1 MSNQKNK
8 EEPEEKVI
16 ESLSQ
21 ALLFRQQPDKP
32 NEFSL
37 FLAAKIYLCFMTIEC
52 ESQINEESQIA
63 PKNYEQMYADLI
75 MRADENIARQHI
87 EKQAGMPAWS
97 AEVKFRQ
104 LVLYANL
111 KS

>member
-1 MSNQKNK
+1 
-8 EEPEEKVI
+8 
-16 ESLSQ
+16 
-21 ALLFRQQPDKP
+21 
-32 NEFSL
+32 
-37 FLAAKIYLCFMTIEC
+37 
-52 ESQINEESQIA
+52 
-63 PKNYEQMYADLI
+63 MYADLI